1 METDAGMKFFF
12 ARRRL
17 KFPAVWRTRWRKAN
31 LLWRGGGEFQ
41 ERGIY
46 AASTSPEISALKRA
60 KARAPGAGFFPLAT
74 TRFFCHVAVMPAK
87 ISVLIVDD
95 HPLFRSGLRS
105 VIASDARFELAGE
118 AGDGETALQFILEK
132 KPAVA
137 VLDLNLPKLSGL
149 DVARRLQAKK
159 SATRLIVLTMHKE
172 EEMIHR
178 ALDAGVGGFV
188 LKDNAAD
195 DILDAIQAV
204 ADGGNYLSPA
214 VSGVLIK
221 RRSRAQSLVAEKPG
235 LKGLTNAE
243 QRILK
248 LIAGKKSTKEIAAE
262 LFISPRTVEAH
273 RANIC
278 AKLDLHGAN
287 SLLQFAIE
295 NRAAL

>member
-1 METDAGMKFFF
+1 M
-12 ARRRL
+12 
-17 KFPAVWRTRWRKAN
+17 
-31 LLWRGGGEFQ
+31 
-41 ERGIY
+41 
-46 AASTSPEISALKRA
+46 
-60 KARAPGAGFFPLAT
+60 PG
-74 TRFFCHVAVMPAK
+74 K
-87 ISVLIVDD
+87 IKVLIVDD

-105 VIASDARFELAGE
+105 VIAADARFELAGE
-118 AGDGETALQFILEK
+118 AGDGETALKFILEK

-149 DVARRLQAKK
+149 DVVRKLHGKK
-159 SATRLIVLTMHKE
+159 NPTRIIVLTMHKE
-172 EEMIHR
+172 EELIHR

-188 LKDNAAD
+188 LKENAVD
-195 DILDAIQAV
+195 DILDAIQTV

-214 VSGVLIK
+214 VSGVLIQ
-221 RRSRAQSLVAEKPG
+221 RRHRADSLATQKPG

-248 LIAGKKSTKEIAAE
+248 LIAEKKTSKEIAAA

-273 RANIC
+273 RANIG